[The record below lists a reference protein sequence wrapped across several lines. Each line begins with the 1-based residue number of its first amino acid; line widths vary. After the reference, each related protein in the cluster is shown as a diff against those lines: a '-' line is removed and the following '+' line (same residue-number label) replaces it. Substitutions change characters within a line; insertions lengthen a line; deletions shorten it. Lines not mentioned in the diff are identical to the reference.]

1 MALTR
6 KMLKAMSI
14 DEDKIDQ
21 IIEAHAETVDALKS
35 ERDAYKED
43 AGKLPAV
50 QKELDDLKK
59 TGGDWKTKYEKE
71 HSDFEEYK
79 TAQTAKETKAAKV
92 EAYKALLK
100 ETGITAES
108 RVNAILKITD
118 IEGIELDADGK
129 IKDADK
135 HRNTIKTDFSEF
147 IAKTT
152 TRGAEVATPP
162 GNAGNQTLT
171 KDQIMAIKDPTE
183 RRAAIA
189 KNLSQF
195 EGEKNNE

>member
-1 MALTR
+1 MQEARTLAKDRGVRMGASGKPEIPR
-6 KMLKAMSI
+6 KV
-14 DEDKIDQ
+14 E
-21 IIEAHAETVDALKS
+21 ALKR
-35 ERDAYKED
+35 EIDRHK
-43 AGKLPAV
+43 
-50 QKELDDLKK
+50 KELDDLKK

-100 ETGITAES
+100 ETGITAEN

-147 IAKTT
+147 ITQTT

-162 GNAGNQTLT
+162 ANTGKQTLT